1 LTAIGLHYKFIAIVH
16 GIHFERTVS
25 VLLLLLM
32 YLSSKAKAES
42 AFFSGNRKIIAV
54 HWSASVI
61 LESYI

>member
-25 VLLLLLM
+25 VLLLLLLLL

-42 AFFSGNRKIIAV
+42 AFFQATERLSRSTGA
-54 HWSASVI
+54 
-61 LESYI
+61 LP